1 MTIHSLTATQ
11 LGTAIRA
18 HHTTAVQATDAAL
31 HRIQQADPALGA
43 FVVVDDAGAR
53 AVASEAD
60 RELAEGI
67 DRGLLHGVPVAV
79 KDIFDITGLPT
90 TCGSATSFGTERAE
104 TDAHVVDSARRA
116 GAVIVGKTV
125 LHEFAFG
132 ATGDRSAHGPS
143 RNPHDQTRVSGGSS
157 GGSAVAVASGMVPLS
172 MGTDTAG
179 SVRVPAALCGI
190 VGFKPAFDAL
200 STAGVYPLA
209 PSLDHVGVFATSVA
223 DAEGFSQILGDT
235 KPNTAI
241 ATPERYLG
249 WIDPAAIAPTDS
261 TVTASVRET
270 LTKAGFGLQDATS
283 TVRDFPPGDL
293 FAVFTAIQGREA
305 YEVHRHHLEH
315 DAHLIDPGVLAR
327 LQAGGQVS
335 EATYADARRARTQF
349 AVAVDAAL
357 AEFGVLALPTT
368 PITAPLLYQT
378 ISQIDGNEVN
388 TRAALLSLTSPWNMT
403 GSPAIS
409 IPGGELNGL
418 PLGIQLITSPGNE
431 ATLFATA
438 ALLEHTTAA
447 QETKCPPSK

>member
-1 MTIHSLTATQ
+1 M
-11 LGTAIRA
+11 
-18 HHTTAVQATDAAL
+18 
-31 HRIQQADPALGA
+31 
-43 FVVVDDAGAR
+43 
-53 AVASEAD
+53 
-60 RELAEGI
+60 
-67 DRGLLHGVPVAV
+67 
-79 KDIFDITGLPT
+79 
-90 TCGSATSFGTERAE
+90 
-104 TDAHVVDSARRA
+104 
-116 GAVIVGKTV
+116 
-125 LHEFAFG
+125 
-132 ATGDRSAHGPS
+132 
-143 RNPHDQTRVSGGSS
+143 
-157 GGSAVAVASGMVPLS
+157 
-172 MGTDTAG
+172 
-179 SVRVPAALCGI
+179 
-190 VGFKPAFDAL
+190 
-200 STAGVYPLA
+200 
-209 PSLDHVGVFATSVA
+209 
-223 DAEGFSQILGDT
+223 
-235 KPNTAI
+235 
-241 ATPERYLG
+241 
-249 WIDPAAIAPTDS
+249 
-261 TVTASVRET
+261 
-270 LTKAGFGLQDATS
+270 
-283 TVRDFPPGDL
+283 RDFPPGDL